1 MRTVTQFVGIL
12 GLAGLLLATAEGCAR
27 SVQGGAGSGSL
38 APGQASVGPGGSGEA
53 GISEQTI
60 KLPNVA
66 GLGPDTG
73 PLKGFESVRPGGS
86 PLEER
91 LAGGPSAVRGNAGD
105 AVRELTEEMQREEA
119 ATRAAGLE
127 DVFFTFDS
135 WQLNEEGRQM
145 LLRNADWLKV
155 DPARVLRVE
164 GHCDE
169 RGTNAYNIELGRK
182 RANTVWNYLSDLGV
196 QTKQIR
202 MTSYGKT
209 RPFCTEHDESCYQ
222 QNRRGHMV
230 VTVK

>member
-1 MRTVTQFVGIL
+1 V
-12 GLAGLLLATAEGCAR
+12 
-27 SVQGGAGSGSL
+27 
-38 APGQASVGPGGSGEA
+38 
-53 GISEQTI
+53 GISEQDI
-60 KLPNVA
+60 KSGRLPNVA
-66 GLGPDTG
+66 SLGPDDG

-86 PLEER
+86 PSEEQ
-91 LAGGPSAVRGNAGD
+91 LAGGSSTSGGPVGD
-105 AVRELTEEMQREEA
+105 AVRGMAEDMQREEA
-119 ATRAAGLE
+119 VRGMTEEMRREEEATRAAGLE

-135 WQLNEEGRQM
+135 WQLSEQGKQM
-145 LLRNADWLKV
+145 LVRNAEWLKA

-182 RANTVWNYLSDLGV
+182 RANAVWNYLSDLGV
-196 QTKQIR
+196 QTSQIR

>member
-1 MRTVTQFVGIL
+1 MRTVTQFVGML
-12 GLAGLLLATAEGCAR
+12 GLAGLLLAAGGCAK
-27 SVQGGAGSGSL
+27 SIQGGAGSGSL
-38 APGQASVGPGGSGEA
+38 VPGQSMAGSGGSGEA

-66 GLGPDTG
+66 GLGPDGG
-73 PLKGFESVRPGGS
+73 PLKGFESVRPGGAPS
-86 PLEER
+86 EER
-91 LAGGPSAVRGNAGD
+91 LAGGLSTSREHGSDAVRG
-105 AVRELTEEMQREEA
+105 LTEEMQREEA

-145 LLRNADWLKV
+145 LLKNAEWLKA

-182 RANTVWNYLSDLGV
+182 RANTAWNYLSDLGV
-196 QTKQIR
+196 QTRQIR

-209 RPFCTEHDESCYQ
+209 RPFCNEHDEACYQ